1 MITEAQEALAA
12 APQALAPRASLG
24 AFLLFCRIG
33 GCLML
38 APGFS
43 SSQIPAQIRLFVAF
57 AATLALTPLLIEK
70 IPEAALGA
78 DPILTLKLIAVEL
91 LVGGM
96 IGFLARIF
104 FFALETLATGAAQM
118 LGFFNPFGVQI
129 EPGET
134 LAPLATLISL
144 AALTLLFVADLH
156 WEILRG
162 LAASYEVIPVGADF
176 NARFALR
183 EVADALGESFRLAL
197 RIASPYVIYALIVN
211 LALALVNRL
220 TPQIQIVFVAAPF
233 VAAGGLALLYVT
245 LKPAI
250 EAFLIGFAAWL
261 STG

>member
-1 MITEAQEALAA
+1 VTAVDAVAA
-12 APQALAPRASLG
+12 APQAFAPRASLG

-43 SSQIPAQIRLFVAF
+43 SGQIPTQIRLFVAL
-57 AATLALTPLLIEK
+57 AVTLALTPLLLDK
-70 IPEAALGA
+70 IPASALGD
-78 DPILTLKLIAVEL
+78 DPILTLKLIATES
-91 LVGGM
+91 LVGGL

-104 FFALETLATGAAQM
+104 FFALETLASGAAQM

-129 EPGET
+129 EAGET

-144 AALTLLFVADLH
+144 AALTLLFVANLH

-162 LAASYEVIPVGADF
+162 LVASYDVMPVGADF

-183 EVADALGESFRLAL
+183 QVADALGESFRLAL

-211 LALALVNRL
+211 LTLALLNRL

-233 VAAGGLALLYVT
+233 VAAGGLALLYFTVR
-245 LKPAI
+245 PAI
-250 EAFLIGFAAWL
+250 EAFLMGFGAWL

>member
-1 MITEAQEALAA
+1 MTAAGALAA
-12 APQALAPRASLG
+12 APQAFGPTASLG

-43 SSQIPAQIRLFVAF
+43 NGQIPMQIRLFVAL
-57 AATLALTPLLIEK
+57 AVTLALTPLLLDK
-70 IPEAALGA
+70 IPSRALGA
-78 DPILTLKLIAVEL
+78 DPVLTLRLIAVES
-91 LVGGM
+91 LVGGL

-104 FFALETLATGAAQM
+104 FFALETLASGAAQM
-118 LGFFNPFGVQI
+118 LGFYNPFGVQL
-129 EPGET
+129 EAGEM
-134 LAPLATLISL
+134 LPPLATLISL

-162 LAASYEVIPVGADF
+162 LVASYDVIPVGADF
-176 NARFALR
+176 DARFALR
-183 EVADALGESFRLAL
+183 QVADAFGESFRLAL

-211 LALALVNRL
+211 LALALLNRL

-233 VAAGGLALLYVT
+233 VAAGGLALLYFTV
-245 LKPAI
+245 KPAI
-250 EAFLIGFAAWL
+250 EAFLMGFGAWL

>member
-1 MITEAQEALAA
+1 VTGAEALATT
-12 APQALAPRASLG
+12 PQVLGPRASLG

-43 SSQIPAQIRLFVAF
+43 NGQIPTQVRLFVAL
-57 AATLALTPLLIEK
+57 AVTLALTPLLLDK
-70 IPEAALGA
+70 IPGAALGD
-78 DPILTLKLIAVEL
+78 DPILTLKLIAVES
-91 LVGGM
+91 LVGAT

-104 FFALETLATGAAQM
+104 FFALETLASGAAQM
-118 LGFFNPFGVQI
+118 LGFFNPFGIQI
-129 EPGET
+129 EGGET

-156 WEILRG
+156 WEIIRG
-162 LAASYEVIPVGADF
+162 LVASYDVVPVGADF

-183 EVADALGESFRLAL
+183 QVADAFGESFGLAL

-220 TPQIQIVFVAAPF
+220 TPQIQILFVAAPF
-233 VAAGGLALLYVT
+233 VAAGGLALLYFT
-245 LKPAI
+245 IKPAI
-250 EAFLIGFAAWL
+250 EAFLMGFGAWL